1 MVVCEHSD
9 SPKRHAIGEIDT
21 EGLSPMFVPVRP
33 QDNNNSNMN
42 HNSAPVAATTATRS
56 RRGNRI
62 ATFFA
67 LLPILTLVGLGISAQ
82 AQRTIKQQVEL
93 AKYGSSSTDAAR
105 MAGEI
110 CSHLLG
116 KTATPINVST
126 QTAYSK
132 RRGITIRE
140 WNVICSTVDGQF
152 LLRINAETGHVYAIN
167 RIGSTTS
174 DPVSGVDFNMDEE
187 ASVLMGDESVHLS
200 RREAEAN
207 ARRYLTMLGV
217 PSRGLEPVQ
226 NEMSN
231 SLEGGLLWNFTFRT
245 EGPDSDKR
253 ILKVS
258 INGGSGGLE
267 HVWNP
272 SSLL

>member
-1 MVVCEHSD
+1 
-9 SPKRHAIGEIDT
+9 
-21 EGLSPMFVPVRP
+21 MFVPVRS
-33 QDNNNSNMN
+33 QVNNNSNMN
-42 HNSAPVAATTATRS
+42 HYPAQAAVATATRP

-62 ATFFA
+62 ATIFA

-82 AQRTIKQQVEL
+82 AQRSIKQQVEL

-110 CSHLLG
+110 CSHILG
-116 KTATPINVST
+116 KTATPINVTT

-132 RRGITIRE
+132 RRGTTIRE

-167 RIGSTTS
+167 RIGSISS
-174 DPVSGVDFNMDEE
+174 DPVSGLDLNSDEE
-187 ASVLMGDESVHLS
+187 MPVVMGEESAHLS

-226 NEMSN
+226 NELSN
-231 SLEGGLLWNFTFRT
+231 SLEGGPLWNFTFRT
-245 EGPDSDKR
+245 DGPDSGRR

-258 INGGSGGLE
+258 INGGSGNLE